1 MTQPAR
7 LVYMGTPDYAAGILS
22 SLARDPRFEI
32 VLVVSQPDR
41 PQGRRR
47 ELLPTPVRLVA
58 EKHGLPL
65 IQPERVRDEA
75 FSAAVAAAR
84 PDLILT
90 AAYGR
95 ILVPRVLSIP
105 PRGAVNVHAS
115 LLPLYRG
122 AAPVQAALLA
132 GDRVT
137 GISWLL
143 MDEEVDHGPVLCRV
157 SLEILDTDD
166 SASLMERLGRLAAAK
181 TGDVLAAW
189 LAEELEAREQDHER
203 ATFTRLLR
211 REDGEIDWQRPASE
225 LALQVRGLRPWPGAW
240 TVLDGNRVKIHA
252 AVARDVENGS
262 GLPPG
267 SLIGLDREGIRIAT
281 GSGELVVGE
290 LQFAGRGRQPADA
303 VGHNLA
309 PDTRFGRTQAP

>member
-1 MTQPAR
+1 MTAPAR
-7 LVYMGTPDYAAGILS
+7 IVFMGTPDYAAGILS
-22 SLARDPRFEI
+22 RLARDPRFDI

-41 PQGRRR
+41 PQGRRQ

-58 EKHGLPL
+58 EEHKLPL
-65 IQPERVRDEA
+65 IQPARVRDDA
-75 FSAAVAAAR
+75 FAAAITAAR

-95 ILVPRVLSIP
+95 ILVPRVLAIP
-105 PRGAVNVHAS
+105 PRGAINVHGS

-132 GDRVT
+132 GDRET

-143 MDEEVDHGPVLCRV
+143 MDEEVDHGPVLQRER
-157 SLEILDTDD
+157 LKILDTDD
-166 SASLMERLGRLAAAK
+166 SASLMERLSLLAAAK

-189 LAEELEAREQDHER
+189 LAGELEPQEQNHAK

-211 REDGEIDWQRPASE
+211 REDGEMDWERPAHE

-240 TVLDGNRVKIHA
+240 TELDGKRVKIHA
-252 AVARDVENGS
+252 ATAREAKNDNNTA
-262 GLPPG
+262 PG
-267 SLIGLDREGIRIAT
+267 SLLGLDPEGIRIAA
-281 GSGELVVGE
+281 GSGELVISE
-290 LQFAGRGRQPADA
+290 LQFAGRGRQTADA

-309 PDTRFGRTQAP
+309 PDTRFGKKPRT

>member
-1 MTQPAR
+1 MMQPAR
-7 LVYMGTPDYAAGILS
+7 VVYMGTPDYAATILR
-22 SLARDPRFEI
+22 SLARDPRFDI

-47 ELLPTPVRLVA
+47 ELLPTPVRRVA
-58 EKHGLPL
+58 EECGLPL

-75 FSAAVAAAR
+75 FATAIREVR
-84 PDLILT
+84 PELILT

-95 ILVPRVLSIP
+95 ILVPWVLDIP

-132 GDRVT
+132 GDRET

-143 MDEEVDHGPVLCRV
+143 MDEEVDHGPVLYRKP
-157 SLEILDTDD
+157 LEILDTDD
-166 SASLMERLGRLAAAK
+166 SASLMERLAQLAAAQ

-189 LAEELEAREQDHER
+189 LAGEIEPEEQDHGA

-211 REDGEIDWQRPASE
+211 REDGEIDWARPASE

-240 TVLDGNRVKIHA
+240 TMLDGERVKIHA
-252 AVARDVENGS
+252 ASARAGEG
-262 GLPPG
+262 GCELPPG
-267 SLIGLDREGIRIAT
+267 SLIGIERGGIRVAT
-281 GSGELVVGE
+281 GSGELVIGE
-290 LQFAGRGRQPADA
+290 LQLAGRGRQPADA

-309 PDTRFGRTQAP
+309 PDTRFGRSSET